1 MGTSGTDSFELSN
14 KGRHFVASETENSIK
29 QKIMSEEIEIL
40 NAEFSVTP
48 DKFLEIMWSDGEFWN
63 SICEKQGIF
72 DFQVGKY
79 YNKAF

>member
-1 MGTSGTDSFELSN
+1 
-14 KGRHFVASETENSIK
+14 
-29 QKIMSEEIEIL
+29 MSEEIEIL
-40 NAEFSVTP
+40 NAEFPITP

-79 YNKAF
+79 YNKAFWD